1 MPLITSK
8 TQTEEEVFY
17 ALLDS
22 CPHKKVALSEG
33 RITSGGCGSNKFIQC
48 SYHGWAFDGNGK
60 CVEIPQTVIAKR
72 DNAKKSSAGVD
83 SSLSP
88 KQQRQDATAVAI
100 TQAQGMVWIHPAL
113 TPLDALA
120 LEQEGNLVG
129 PPRIPE
135 IDMEGYKT
143 TVAVRDF
150 PIDWT
155 VLMENIMDP
164 DHGYFAHSS
173 SGTALAFDWY
183 ASDGTE
189 NMIHIQEEFTELP
202 SGPSN
207 RKGGVGWKITSSVNA
222 VDKLVKYNREE
233 RMKNG
238 ITKDSNSRA
247 LLVNKPK
254 KNDPPKLATTT
265 FIAPSI
271 ITLGRRTNITSPSQF
286 LTGFWI
292 CPVGTGKSRFMSA
305 AISKSPIP
313 IPRWLVHMNLN
324 NFLDQD
330 TYLLVGQNRA
340 VLKKEA
346 ECCIAQSSSNKMNS
360 SVTSSNSANVRKST
374 YVYRSPSE
382 RMGVRIGQFFD
393 ATLSRVPNRKEAL
406 LSWYNRNSNG
416 YRFFEEWPSREVTL
430 DRFRQHTSV
439 CPDSLDVVRNCESVM
454 KTSKFIGA
462 AFIFLK
468 IMSRSSPFSLLQDS
482 FSYVF
487 PTSIYAAKQILIQ
500 VIAKIMMNRLVLSL
514 LSRNTF
520 YAILSLLALSHWIAY
535 RVKREFFFKFDDALH
550 RKDVKHIAKNWVDL

>member
-1 MPLITSK
+1 
-8 TQTEEEVFY
+8 
-17 ALLDS
+17 
-22 CPHKKVALSEG
+22 
-33 RITSGGCGSNKFIQC
+33 
-48 SYHGWAFDGNGK
+48 
-60 CVEIPQTVIAKR
+60 
-72 DNAKKSSAGVD
+72 
-83 SSLSP
+83 
-88 KQQRQDATAVAI
+88 
-100 TQAQGMVWIHPAL
+100 MVWIHPAL
-113 TPLDALA
+113 TPLEALSR
-120 LEQEGNLVG
+120 EQEGTLLG

-183 ASDGTE
+183 SSDGTE
-189 NMIHIQEEFTELP
+189 NMIDIQEEFTELP
-202 SGPSN
+202 SGTSKS
-207 RKGGVGWKITSSVNA
+207 KGRVGWKITSSVNA
-222 VDKLVKYNREE
+222 VDKLVKYNREV
-233 RMKNG
+233 RMKNNT
-238 ITKDSNSRA
+238 TKNSQSSA

-271 ITLGRRTNITSPSQF
+271 ITLGRRTNSTSSSQF

-305 AISKSPIP
+305 AISKSPIS
-313 IPRWLVHMNLN
+313 IPRWLVHINLN

-346 ECCIAQSSSNKMNS
+346 ECYIAQSSSMENNTT
-360 SVTSSNSANVRKST
+360 VTSISSDSVRKST
-374 YVYRSPSE
+374 YVYKSPSE

-416 YRFFEEWPSREVTL
+416 NLLFEEWPSREVVL

-439 CPDSLDVVRNCESVM
+439 CPDSLDVVRNCDSVM
-454 KTSKFIGA
+454 KISKVIGA
-462 AFIFLK
+462 ALIFLK
-468 IMSRSSPFSLLQDS
+468 VMFRSSPFPWLQES
-482 FSYVF
+482 FSYAF
-487 PTSIYAAKQILIQ
+487 PTSVHAARQILTQ
-500 VIAKIMMNRLVLSL
+500 VIAKIMMNRVVQSL
-514 LSRNTF
+514 LSGKTF
-520 YAILSLLALSHWIAY
+520 YSILSLLALSHWIAF
-535 RVKREFFFKFDDALH
+535 RVEREFFFKFDDALH
-550 RKDVKHIAKNWVDL
+550 RKDVKYIANNWVDL